1 MPKNIGIITTSDDA
15 LEADTITSQIWNT
28 GPSAEIMFQMLWESP
43 HCHHEVK
50 YGPHLHLF
58 AAWCAR
64 RVSYLLIDKKSLHAI
79 QTAELFASATV
90 SRAVMHQA
98 HLAAQALVIETA
110 DTYERLARKASGPT
124 HPGASIDTTATRAAA
139 VLNAAS
145 AAATCCLSY
154 QPFAPLR
161 AADLCAKYA
170 RQSIYWEALTNG
182 ADAVLITELLEEENL
197 RQAHTLRAFI
207 GNPFSP
213 SASPAMCLPASQSED
228 FQLST

>member
-1 MPKNIGIITTSDDA
+1 MPKNIEIITSRDDA
-15 LEADTITSQIWNT
+15 LEADIITSQIWDT

-43 HCHHEVK
+43 HCHHQVK

-64 RVSYLLIDKKSLHAI
+64 RVSYLLIDKKSHHAI
-79 QTAELFASATV
+79 QTAELFATATV

-98 HLAAQALVIETA
+98 HLAAQALVIKTA
-110 DTYERLARKASGPT
+110 GTYERLSRKSFGPT
-124 HPGASIDTTATRAAA
+124 HAATSIDTTATRAAA

-145 AAATCCLSY
+145 AAATCCLTY
-154 QPFAPLR
+154 EPFAPLR
-161 AADLCAKYA
+161 AADRCAKYA

-182 ADAVLITELLEEENL
+182 ADAVLITELLEEEDL
-197 RQAHTLRAFI
+197 RQAHTLRAFL

-213 SASPAMCLPASQSED
+213 SASPPMFLPESQPEH